1 MRIIPAYAGSTRAG
15 ACGPSAPTDHPR
27 IRGEHPHD
35 PLRGRLSAGIIPA
48 YAGSTSAGRRASRS
62 RSDHPRIRGEH
73 ARPSTGRV
81 DDVGSSPHTRGAL
94 CCHDRRPRRAVDH
107 PRIRG
112 EHQIHLNSTGDIRG
126 SSPHTRG
133 ARPMARRRLRHRG
146 IIPAYAGSTP
156 VGRVAEMREAGSSP
170 HTRGAQPL
178 FLAKRRDHRI
188 IPAYAGST
196 DPARQAAPGRQDH
209 PRIRGEHPIAAKP
222 DNLVMGS
229 SPHTRGALPHLR
241 LHVRHHRIIPAYA
254 GSTRGFRRPRRG
266 RPDHPRIRG
275 EHMGTQSCELTCLG
289 SSPHTRGAH
298 GTATPPQ
305 RLSGIIPAYAG
316 STRRETAI
324 YTIGLGSSPHTR
336 GAPRRRRRHEDR
348 RRIIP
353 AYAGSTPVG
362 RVAEMREAGSSPH
375 TRGALPHLR
384 LHVRHHRI
392 IPAYAGSTSAGHGK
406 ASRWWDHPRIRGEHL
421 HVLLNARMDAGSSP
435 HTRGAL
441 SGRVRGRFPGRII
454 PAYAGSTSILRR
466 RNSTHRDH
474 PRIRGEHFQGRE
486 LRLRSEGSSPHTRGA
501 RPPRVVPRRKPRII
515 PAYAGSTIA
524 GVLITAVPPDH
535 PRIRGEHTRKT
546 LTRADPAGSSPHTR
560 GALC

>member
-1 MRIIPAYAGSTRAG
+1 MKIEG
-15 ACGPSAPTDHPR
+15 
-27 IRGEHPHD
+27 
-35 PLRGRLSAGIIPA
+35 
-48 YAGSTSAGRRASRS
+48 
-62 RSDHPRIRGEH
+62 
-73 ARPSTGRV
+73 
-81 DDVGSSPHTRGAL
+81 
-94 CCHDRRPRRAVDH
+94 
-107 PRIRG
+107 
-112 EHQIHLNSTGDIRG
+112 G

-133 ARPMARRRLRHRG
+133 ARVLECRFHGADR

-222 DNLVMGS
+222 DNLVM
-229 SPHTRGALPHLR
+229 
-241 LHVRHHRIIPAYA
+241 
-254 GSTRGFRRPRRG
+254 
-266 RPDHPRIRG
+266 
-275 EHMGTQSCELTCLG
+275 
-289 SSPHTRGAH
+289 
-298 GTATPPQ
+298 
-305 RLSGIIPAYAG
+305 
-316 STRRETAI
+316 
-324 YTIGLGSSPHTR
+324 
-336 GAPRRRRRHEDR
+336 
-348 RRIIP
+348 
-353 AYAGSTPVG
+353 
-362 RVAEMREAGSSPH
+362 GSSPH

-501 RPPRVVPRRKPRII
+501 PRFRSPGRR
-515 PAYAGSTIA
+515 
-524 GVLITAVPPDH
+524 
-535 PRIRGEHTRKT
+535 
-546 LTRADPAGSSPHTR
+546 
-560 GALC
+560 

>member
-1 MRIIPAYAGSTRAG
+1 MNRAIADGSGSSPHTRG
-15 ACGPSAPTDHPR
+15 ALEQRRRPPCG
-27 IRGEHPHD
+27 
-35 PLRGRLSAGIIPA
+35 AGIIPA
-48 YAGSTSAGRRASRS
+48 YAGSTPTCPKSSRK
-62 RSDHPRIRGEH
+62 G
-73 ARPSTGRV
+73 T
-81 DDVGSSPHTRGAL
+81 
-94 CCHDRRPRRAVDH
+94 
-107 PRIRG
+107 
-112 EHQIHLNSTGDIRG
+112 
-126 SSPHTRG
+126 
-133 ARPMARRRLRHRG
+133 
-146 IIPAYAGSTP
+146 
-156 VGRVAEMREAGSSP
+156 
-170 HTRGAQPL
+170 
-178 FLAKRRDHRI
+178 
-188 IPAYAGST
+188 
-196 DPARQAAPGRQDH
+196 
-209 PRIRGEHPIAAKP
+209 
-222 DNLVMGS
+222 
-229 SPHTRGALPHLR
+229 
-241 LHVRHHRIIPAYA
+241 
-254 GSTRGFRRPRRG
+254 
-266 RPDHPRIRG
+266 DHPRIRG

-501 RPPRVVPRRKPRII
+501 PRFRSPGRR
-515 PAYAGSTIA
+515 
-524 GVLITAVPPDH
+524 
-535 PRIRGEHTRKT
+535 
-546 LTRADPAGSSPHTR
+546 
-560 GALC
+560 